1 MGFYNFLK
9 NAGAAILGSEEDKA
23 DYIKKHVLE
32 NLEKQGN
39 QLENLNVEY
48 ADGAV
53 TLSGDCDTV
62 KTKEKAILIAGNI
75 EGVGKVDGDGL
86 SVKEAAE
93 QPEPAA
99 APTEPESRAVPP
111 SAPEAAAETQPAQES
126 QFYTIQK
133 GDTLSKVAKQ
143 FYGNAN
149 KYMHIFE
156 ENKGVIEDPDKIYPG
171 QVIRIPP
178 LKKA

>member
-9 NAGAAILGSEEDKA
+9 NAGAAVLKTKENKA
-23 DYIKKHVLE
+23 DDIKKYVLE

-39 QLENLNVEY
+39 QLENLSVEFD
-48 ADGAV
+48 DGAV

-75 EGVGKVDGDGL
+75 EGVGEVDGDGL
-86 SVKEAAE
+86 SVKEAVK
-93 QPEPAA
+93 QPEAQAPATPPAA
-99 APTEPESRAVPP
+99 PESRAIV
-111 SAPEAAAETQPAQES
+111 PEAPAETQSAQES
-126 QFYTIQK
+126 QFYTIQS

-143 FYGNAN
+143 FYGDPN
-149 KYMHIFE
+149 KYMHIFN

-178 LKKA
+178 LK

>member
-1 MGFYNFLK
+1 MGFYSFLK
-9 NAGAAILGSEEDKA
+9 NAGAAILKSEENKA
-23 DYIKKHVLE
+23 DDIKKYVLE

-39 QLENLNVEY
+39 QLENLNVEFD
-48 ADGAV
+48 DGAV

-75 EGVGKVDGDGL
+75 EGVGEVDGDGL
-86 SVKEAAE
+86 SVKEAA
-93 QPEPAA
+93 PPAA
-99 APTEPESRAVPP
+99 PESRAA
-111 SAPEAAAETQPAQES
+111 APEAPVETQPAQES
-126 QFYTIQK
+126 QFYTIQS

-143 FYGNAN
+143 FYGDPN
-149 KYMHIFE
+149 KYMHIFN

-178 LKKA
+178 LK

>member
-9 NAGAAILGSEEDKA
+9 NAGAAILGSEESKA
-23 DYIKKHVLE
+23 DDIKKHILE

-86 SVKEAAE
+86 SVKEAGGGPSEA
-93 QPEPAA
+93 PAPAA
-99 APTEPESRAVPP
+99 APSAPESRAVTPP
-111 SAPEAAAETQPAQES
+111 APEVSAATQPAQES
-126 QFYTIQK
+126 QFYTIQS
-133 GDTLSKVAKQ
+133 GDTLSKVAACNISRTS
-143 FYGNAN
+143 GNPQSSASLTN
-149 KYMHIFE
+149 SGSSRFI
-156 ENKGVIEDPDKIYPG
+156 D
-171 QVIRIPP
+171 
-178 LKKA
+178 

>member
-48 ADGAV
+48 ADGVV

-86 SVKEAAE
+86 TVKEAV
-93 QPEPAA
+93 PPAA
-99 APTEPESRAVPP
+99 PESRAVTPP
-111 SAPEAAAETQPAQES
+111 APEAPVETQPAQES
-126 QFYTIQK
+126 QFYTIQS

-143 FYGNAN
+143 FYGDPN
-149 KYMHIFE
+149 KYMHIFN

-178 LKKA
+178 LK